1 MIPRVRGTV
10 GHPVRLEGYAY
21 DFGHA
26 VGAVQFSL
34 NDGATWT
41 TYGTPGTNDYQN
53 LSWSFEYVPQ
63 RAGFYRMLV
72 RSVNDRGETS
82 PHNAV
87 VELVV
92 AEAGS

>member
-1 MIPRVRGTV
+1 MIPQVRGTV

-21 DFGHA
+21 DFGRA
-26 VGAVQFSL
+26 VSAVQFSL

-41 TYGTPGTNDYQN
+41 TYETPGTNDYPN

-72 RSVNDRGETS
+72 RSVNDRGEPS
-82 PHNAV
+82 PQSAV
-87 VELVV
+87 VELAV
-92 AEAGS
+92 AEVGA